1 MSSRSHEAILQSAAY
16 LFGERGYRGVTVRD
30 IAAEAGVSAALVIK
44 LFLSKEKL
52 YAAVR
57 PDEPELAEL
66 NVPRSELGKALVFR
80 VLMRRERGMQ
90 EPWANIPFAVLD
102 SPDPD
107 AARADIRERYLAS
120 VAGLIGDSS
129 ADRRHASTVT
139 ALMIGF
145 GESVRTLAMFKGWNF
160 DELVTRY
167 GTIVQTQIDACTEG
181 DEQVGECTTTRTC

>member
-1 MSSRSHEAILQSAAY
+1 VSSLSHDAILQSAAS

-57 PDEPELAEL
+57 PDESELAEL
-66 NVPRSELGKALVFR
+66 DVPTSELGRALVFR

-90 EPWANIPFAVLD
+90 EPWALVPFAVLD
-102 SPDPD
+102 SPNPD
-107 AARADIRERYLAS
+107 AARADIRERYLA
-120 VAGLIGDSS
+120 AIARLIGDSS
-129 ADRRHASTVT
+129 ADRRYASIVT

-145 GESVRTLAMFKGWNF
+145 GESVRTLGLFDVWTF
-160 DELVTRY
+160 DELVTHY
-167 GTIVQTQIDACTEG
+167 GAVVQTQINACTEA
-181 DEQVGECTTTRTC
+181 TNK